1 MDFLIKSRKCR
12 DEQMKLK
19 KYHIIILIFIC
30 LLIFG
35 LFRKEFETV
44 FSNAITLCLS
54 CMGLE

>member
-1 MDFLIKSRKCR
+1 MDFSIKSRKRR
-12 DEQMKLK
+12 DKQMKLK
-19 KYHIIILIFIC
+19 KYHIIMLIFIC